1 MKDPL
6 QVQAAQRIYGTAA
19 PASSPAPV
27 HKPAGGA
34 DFAKTL
40 AEVQG
45 IRFSNHAQQRLQSRE
60 IQLTDDGVH
69 RLSNAVEKAEKRG
82 GKSSLVLM
90 DDLAF
95 IVNVR
100 ERLVV
105 TAMETAARGEGVFT
119 QIDTVVFADPAG
131 ETPRAS
137 FDRSA

>member
-1 MKDPL
+1 MNDPL

-27 HKPAGGA
+27 KPGSGA
-34 DFAKTL
+34 DFAQTL

-60 IQLTDDGVH
+60 IQLSDDGVH
-69 RLSNAVEKAEKRG
+69 RLSHAVEKAEKRG

-105 TAMETAARGEGVFT
+105 TAMETAGRGEGVFT
-119 QIDTVVFADPAG
+119 QIDTVVFADPTD

-137 FDRSA
+137 FDRTA